1 MIRILCTGGA
11 GFLGRELIKKLY
23 VDKENSIRVVS
34 RNETSLVKLKQLY
47 PNVEIIV
54 GDIRD
59 KFTCDKACKDVDEIY
74 HLAAMKHI
82 GLAEQHPR
90 ECIESNVI
98 GTLNILEA
106 TRKYKPKFILGIST
120 DKAAQVN
127 GVYGATKMLMERLFA
142 EYEKINPDTDYRL
155 VRYGNVL
162 GSSGSVITKWKP
174 LMEQGK
180 EVIITDPEATRFF
193 FTAEDAV
200 QLIFECLMKSDDST
214 PYIPEMKAISMGDM
228 LKACQKKYGNCPVKT
243 IGLQEGENK
252 HETVDGVT
260 FSNEVY
266 QYTIDEFI
274 TKFL

>member
-1 MIRILCTGGA
+1 MNKILCTGGA
-11 GFLGRELIKKLY
+11 GFLGRELIKRIY
-23 VDKENSIRVVS
+23 KENKIRVVS
-34 RNETSLVKLKQLY
+34 RNEESLVKLKQIF
-47 PNVEIIV
+47 PNVEIVV

-59 KFTCDKACKDVDEIY
+59 KFTCDKVCKDIDEIY

-82 GLAEQHPR
+82 GLAEQNPR
-90 ECIESNVI
+90 ECIQSNVI

-106 TRKYKPKFILGIST
+106 TLKYKPIRIIGIST

-142 EYEKINPDTDYRL
+142 EFEKINPETDYRL

-193 FTAEDAV
+193 FTVEDAV
-200 QLIFECLMKSDDST
+200 KLIFECLLKSKDST
-214 PYIPEMKAISMGDM
+214 PYIPEMKAISIGKM
-228 LKACQKKYGNCPVKT
+228 LKACQKKYGKCPVKK
-243 IGLQEGENK
+243 IGLQKGENK
-252 HETVDGVT
+252 HETVDGKT

-274 TKFL
+274 NKFL

>member
-1 MIRILCTGGA
+1 MSRTLISGGA
-11 GFLGRELIKKLY
+11 GYLGTELIKEMDGD
-23 VDKENSIRVVS
+23 VRVVS
-34 RNETSLVKLKQLY
+34 RNETSLVKLKQKY
-47 PNVEIIV
+47 PNVEIVV

-59 KFTCDKACKDVDEIY
+59 KVTCDKVCKDVDYIF

-82 GLAEQHPR
+82 GLAEIHTR

-98 GTLNILEA
+98 GSLNLLEA
-106 TRKYKPKFILGIST
+106 TLKYKPEFILGIST
-120 DKAAQVN
+120 DKAAQIN
-127 GVYGATKMLMERLFA
+127 GVYGATKFLMERLFA
-142 EYEKINPDTDYRL
+142 EFEKINEDTEYRL

-200 QLIFECLMKSDDST
+200 ELIFECLEKSDDST

-228 LKACQKKYGNCPVKT
+228 LKACQKKYGDCPVKK
-243 IGLQEGENK
+243 IGLQKGENK

-266 QYTIDEFI
+266 QYKIDEFI